1 MGESKRFK
9 TDVDKEEF
17 EFYFILKCYFNIYLS
32 MLVLLDQSF
41 FLLATFAVLFFCGDV
56 FISYVGSITF
66 VLISSNLI
74 LVWV

>member
-9 TDVDKEEF
+9 TDVDKKNLNF
-17 EFYFILKCYFNIYLS
+17 FKCYFNIYLS

-41 FLLATFAVLFFCGDV
+41 FLLATFAVLFFCGYV

-74 LVWV
+74 LFWV